1 MAFFTDT
8 TSAPVIELRKREDR
22 YYAFA
27 VAIAT
32 QYYQQVTIAEYEVR
46 GLTNAAAN
54 TKLNALAAD
63 TSIAGGEKTPIG
75 GGGYNVRWSTVT
87 STGWVEDS

>member
-8 TSAPVIELRKREDR
+8 ADAPIVELRKREDR

-27 VAIAT
+27 VATAT
-32 QYYQQVTIAEYEVR
+32 QYHQTVSIAEYEMR

-54 TKLNALAAD
+54 SKLNALAAD
-63 TSIAGGEKTPIG
+63 TSIPGGEKSPIG
-75 GGGYNVRWSTVT
+75 GGGYNVRWYTAT
-87 STGWVEDS
+87 STGWDT

>member
-8 TSAPVIELRKREDR
+8 ADAPVVELRKREDR

-27 VAIAT
+27 IATAT
-32 QYYQQVTIAEYEVR
+32 QYYQDVSIAEYEMR

-54 TKLNALAAD
+54 SKLSALKAD
-63 TSIAGGEKTPIG
+63 TSVAGGEKSPIG
-75 GGGYNVRWSTVT
+75 GGGYNVRWSTAT
-87 STGWVEDS
+87 STGWDT